1 MDIFDQA
8 QERDAL
14 FRENALKNQLA
25 KTRPI
30 VTPCA
35 KVTKR
40 NCADCDTPIPAKR
53 LKANPAATRC
63 VVCQTLAERSGFED
77 E

>member
-1 MDIFDQA
+1 VDIFDQA

-30 VTPCA
+30 VTPGA

-40 NCADCDTPIPAKR
+40 NCKDCGDPIPKKR
-53 LKANPAATRC
+53 LKAKPGAERC
-63 VVCQTLAERSGFED
+63 IECQTNYEQRRD
-77 E
+77 